1 MVDIMNLFKDLR
13 REFQKAIKSV
23 TCDDELKE
31 QSYLNGYECGRIAP
45 ANIKPE
51 QLTRA
56 GIISVLNNEYKA
68 TSEKLDWCSF
78 GLGFVNGV
86 LATVNNLQGGQ
97 HDF

>member
-23 TCDDELKE
+23 TCDNELKE
-31 QSYLNGYECGRIAP
+31 QSYLNGYESGRIAH
-45 ANIKPE
+45 AKIKPE

-68 TSEKLDWCSF
+68 TDAQADA
-78 GLGFVNGV
+78 VV
-86 LATVNNLQGGQ
+86 
-97 HDF
+97 